1 MSDRAATPQEGNVA
15 EPRELIVTACRVLER
30 AGQADMVWGHVSMR
44 DAHGR
49 GVWLKGSNLGFD
61 EVTPDDVILLSWDGE
76 ILEGRAGRHVEWP
89 IHTELMAR
97 RPEIGAVVHTHPLH
111 SIAFAATG
119 RPLQA
124 LSHEGSHFVPPD
136 IARFTRTGDLVRT
149 QKLGQALAD
158 ALGERLGVLM
168 PHHGITTVGRDVGEA
183 VAAATHLER
192 ACQIALL
199 AGPDAVGSS
208 DEEALQKRER
218 SARHLATAWAYL
230 ARVVDRRP

>member
-1 MSDRAATPQEGNVA
+1 MSADGESPQ
-15 EPRELIVTACRVLER
+15 RLIVTACRVLER
-30 AGQADMVWGHVSMR
+30 AGQADMVWGHVSLR
-44 DAHGR
+44 DEAGR

-76 ILEGRAGRHVEWP
+76 VLEGRAGRHVEWP

-97 RPEIGAVVHTHPLH
+97 RPEVNAVVHTHPLY

-119 RPLQA
+119 RELKA

-149 QKLGQALAD
+149 QELGQALAD
-158 ALGERLGVLM
+158 AIGERLGVLM

-208 DEEALQKRER
+208 AEEALRKRER
-218 SARHLATAWAYL
+218 SQRHLAMAWAYL
-230 ARVVDRRP
+230 SRVVDRPA

>member
-1 MSDRAATPQEGNVA
+1 
-15 EPRELIVTACRVLER
+15 
-30 AGQADMVWGHVSMR
+30 MVWGHVSIR
-44 DAHGR
+44 DPEGR

-61 EVTPDDVILLSWDGE
+61 EVTEETVILLSWDGD
-76 ILEGRAGRHVEWP
+76 ILEGEAGRHVEYP

-97 RPEIGAVVHTHPLH
+97 RPEVNSVVHTHPLY

-119 RPLQA
+119 WPLKA
-124 LSHEGSHFVPPD
+124 LSHDGSHFVPPD
-136 IARFTRTGDLVRT
+136 IARFDVTGDLVRT
-149 QKLGQALAD
+149 VELGQALAD
-158 ALGERLGVLM
+158 ALGERLGILM

-183 VAAATHLER
+183 VASATHLER

-218 SARHLATAWAYL
+218 SARHLAMAWAYL
-230 ARVVDRRP
+230 SRAVERGPNGR